1 MLEALRKKVHDFLTP
16 NAYKLDQIYYF
27 DTGTGQPNIVYYDD
41 SFNIDT
47 GKLVAPEKF
56 TGDPEKN
63 NVIIYVKDPVN
74 YNQQAKAISRTI
86 YYHDADQN
94 DETLNYLPINP
105 LPENDYPDTILQSV
119 YYKRFEVTDAI
130 TSAILGYYKPSQ
142 LELVDGSWKPKAG
155 ESYIPY
161 DVSDQYSGFEI
172 DTENGNSSKQDAVIN
187 YDLSKFGYEGPVDE
201 NGNAFLKVAEAV
213 PSVDGKSTIVNVYY
227 HHKLVTIAP
236 DKLPTAGE
244 KVDASDPNSPVYPIN
259 DYDPNAVASQSSAQR
274 IIHHVYANG
283 TKIKGVDVSGQ
294 AVADLSDTIQT
305 VTFYQDATIDLVT
318 GKITYTGK
326 YRAVK
331 SATTQNGTTTSVPN
345 YGQFTEVTSPSIA
358 NYMPVDATVDSA
370 NANLGDALKTVNV
383 AYIADQTDAVIT
395 YIDAD
400 NDGSTIIADT
410 MHGPHGS
417 AIGYSTADRIKDL
430 VAKGYE
436 LVTDGYSDDTS
447 DDKYFDNSKIR
458 TWTVTMRHKK
468 LVIDPDSC
476 HSDGEEL
483 TTPGYQG
490 TYPQGVDKN
499 DLNRTVSRT
508 IKFQY
513 ADGTTWGGK
522 DLSGQTV
529 VDDQGQELKD
539 IVQTVSYQRQAT
551 IDLVKLADPTQAKN
565 AITYGDWHVK
575 TGSNP
580 DFASVDVLPV
590 AGYEASQTTVKEK
603 TPTIDPVNGPE
614 NGKTQVVLYSPIS
627 QSVTVQFVDKNGN
640 VIEPE
645 YTFSGSTGQTVKVAD
660 PFGDPIAPP
669 MGWKLVDPKT
679 EIPTEVS
686 FGKTPLANIRIEI
699 EHATVHLNH
708 DEFHEANTGTLPD
721 NSIRPFPAGVDHDD
735 LNQTVTRTIRVHMPD
750 GTIKSKDQVLHFTR
764 GATIDEINGN
774 VTYDEWTAVDGTTM
788 DAVKA
793 TDIVATPAG
802 YSPMLEAVKLTG
814 VDPNDQ
820 DTIVDISYEPNTQNA
835 QLKIVDDDAL
845 VDGQPKKLFTTS
857 SSGKFDTNVY
867 FDNLKD
873 ELDKLTNENYQVDMS
888 GLPENSKYQ
897 ADDNNNNFVI
907 HVKHRTAPAIGSRA
921 IREKISYVYV
931 DQNGVEHTIHDDYIT
946 DAADRVVFIQHGT
959 LDLVTDTYTWQH
971 DWTSTTGKFVRITSP
986 EIQGYV
992 VQPGMEAVPAQE
1004 VAIDGENGDK
1014 ISVVNDQLGGKIAQ
1028 TNTDPYVQAWVISY
1042 KIYYNAAPQ
1051 STKVT
1056 YVDDDEQGKEISSNE
1071 ITGHTFDTVATG
1083 IVNPDP
1089 TKYDLVDSDNL
1100 PDEIVFST
1108 TGYPEITV
1116 HLKHKHTQV
1125 NRSVTYDRTINFV
1138 DETGKQ
1144 MADPEKQTLTFN
1156 QTGDKDLAT
1165 GTIKW
1170 VLVDSQSFEE
1180 VAAKDIAGYTSDKQA
1195 ISAETVMPSDGD
1207 FSENHSEKLT
1217 ITYKADPQTVKVVYV
1232 DDDNNGS
1239 QIGNTQTVSGVTDE
1253 TVSTNISNPD
1263 STKYEIVDGDK
1274 LPETVTL
1281 KPDDETVIKVHI
1293 KHKLADTNR
1302 TLKTTRTI
1310 VYVNEQGKQMADPV
1324 NQTLIFTQTGKK
1336 DLVTGEITWDP
1347 DYTQSL
1353 TWKAVTS
1360 PQIAGYTPDL
1370 TKVDEQT
1377 ETVKDADF
1385 TKGHDQMVVV
1395 TYSANDQSTNVV
1407 YVDDDNHG
1415 ATIDSGTITGK
1426 TDQTVPTNV
1435 VNPDDTKYELV
1446 PGYETE
1452 ITFGPDKHP
1461 EVIVHVRHK
1470 KENVTRTKDVTLTVT
1485 FELPDGTQVKKTAT
1499 INFIQNGVKDL
1510 ATGETTWQDDYQESS
1525 KFATITAPEV
1535 PGYHPTSTAGGQVIT
1550 VNTNNW
1556 DKDLDLNQ
1564 VITYE
1569 ADPSN
1574 QPDIPITPSEPVSP
1588 ENQPD
1593 QNTPSPKLE
1602 PTTPAT
1608 PDDKPA
1614 KPTTNDKPNKG
1625 KPHVQGFEEH
1635 RHQANRVTQ
1644 PHEEVQNH
1652 ARRVVQPNV
1661 EQQAQGQLPQTGEKE
1676 TQTGLLGLAV
1686 VGLSSL
1692 LALLGVKKKEHK

>member
-1 MLEALRKKVHDFLTP
+1 M
-16 NAYKLDQIYYF
+16 
-27 DTGTGQPNIVYYDD
+27 
-41 SFNIDT
+41 
-47 GKLVAPEKF
+47 
-56 TGDPEKN
+56 
-63 NVIIYVKDPVN
+63 
-74 YNQQAKAISRTI
+74 
-86 YYHDADQN
+86 
-94 DETLNYLPINP
+94 
-105 LPENDYPDTILQSV
+105 
-119 YYKRFEVTDAI
+119 
-130 TSAILGYYKPSQ
+130 
-142 LELVDGSWKPKAG
+142 
-155 ESYIPY
+155 
-161 DVSDQYSGFEI
+161 
-172 DTENGNSSKQDAVIN
+172 
-187 YDLSKFGYEGPVDE
+187 
-201 NGNAFLKVAEAV
+201 
-213 PSVDGKSTIVNVYY
+213 
-227 HHKLVTIAP
+227 
-236 DKLPTAGE
+236 
-244 KVDASDPNSPVYPIN
+244 
-259 DYDPNAVASQSSAQR
+259 
-274 IIHHVYANG
+274 
-283 TKIKGVDVSGQ
+283 
-294 AVADLSDTIQT
+294 
-305 VTFYQDATIDLVT
+305 
-318 GKITYTGK
+318 
-326 YRAVK
+326 
-331 SATTQNGTTTSVPN
+331 
-345 YGQFTEVTSPSIA
+345 
-358 NYMPVDATVDSA
+358 
-370 NANLGDALKTVNV
+370 
-383 AYIADQTDAVIT
+383 
-395 YIDAD
+395 
-400 NDGSTIIADT
+400 
-410 MHGPHGS
+410 
-417 AIGYSTADRIKDL
+417 
-430 VAKGYE
+430 
-436 LVTDGYSDDTS
+436 
-447 DDKYFDNSKIR
+447 
-458 TWTVTMRHKK
+458 
-468 LVIDPDSC
+468 
-476 HSDGEEL
+476 
-483 TTPGYQG
+483 
-490 TYPQGVDKN
+490 
-499 DLNRTVSRT
+499 
-508 IKFQY
+508 
-513 ADGTTWGGK
+513 
-522 DLSGQTV
+522 
-529 VDDQGQELKD
+529 
-539 IVQTVSYQRQAT
+539 
-551 IDLVKLADPTQAKN
+551 
-565 AITYGDWHVK
+565 
-575 TGSNP
+575 
-580 DFASVDVLPV
+580 
-590 AGYEASQTTVKEK
+590 
-603 TPTIDPVNGPE
+603 
-614 NGKTQVVLYSPIS
+614 
-627 QSVTVQFVDKNGN
+627 
-640 VIEPE
+640 
-645 YTFSGSTGQTVKVAD
+645 
-660 PFGDPIAPP
+660 
-669 MGWKLVDPKT
+669 
-679 EIPTEVS
+679 
-686 FGKTPLANIRIEI
+686 
-699 EHATVHLNH
+699 
-708 DEFHEANTGTLPD
+708 
-721 NSIRPFPAGVDHDD
+721 
-735 LNQTVTRTIRVHMPD
+735 
-750 GTIKSKDQVLHFTR
+750 
-764 GATIDEINGN
+764 
-774 VTYDEWTAVDGTTM
+774 
-788 DAVKA
+788 
-793 TDIVATPAG
+793 
-802 YSPMLEAVKLTG
+802 
-814 VDPNDQ
+814 
-820 DTIVDISYEPNTQNA
+820 
-835 QLKIVDDDAL
+835 
-845 VDGQPKKLFTTS
+845 
-857 SSGKFDTNVY
+857 
-867 FDNLKD
+867 KD
-873 ELDKLTNENYQVDMS
+873 ELDKLTNENYQIDMT

-931 DQNGVEHTIHDDYIT
+931 DQNDVEHTIHDDYIT

-1056 YVDDDEQGKEISSNE
+1056 YVDDDEQDKEISSNK

-1108 TGYPEITV
+1108 TGYPEIKV

-1125 NRSVTYDRTINFV
+1125 NRSVTYERTVNFV

-1156 QTGDKDLAT
+1156 QTGDKDLAI

-1170 VLVDSQSFEE
+1170 VPVDSQSFKE
-1180 VAAKDIAGYTSDKQA
+1180 VAAKNVAGYTSDKQA

-1207 FSENHSEKLT
+1207 FSENHTENLK

-1461 EVIVHVRHK
+1461 EVVVHVHHK

-1510 ATGETTWQDDYQESS
+1510 ATGETTWQGDYQESS

-1635 RHQANRVTQ
+1635 LHQANRVTQ

-1652 ARRVVQPNV
+1652 VRRVVQPNV

-1676 TQTGLLGLAV
+1676 TQAGLLGLAL

-1692 LALLGVKKKEHK
+1692 LALLGVKKKEDK

>member
-1 MLEALRKKVHDFLTP
+1 M
-16 NAYKLDQIYYF
+16 
-27 DTGTGQPNIVYYDD
+27 
-41 SFNIDT
+41 
-47 GKLVAPEKF
+47 
-56 TGDPEKN
+56 
-63 NVIIYVKDPVN
+63 
-74 YNQQAKAISRTI
+74 
-86 YYHDADQN
+86 
-94 DETLNYLPINP
+94 
-105 LPENDYPDTILQSV
+105 
-119 YYKRFEVTDAI
+119 
-130 TSAILGYYKPSQ
+130 
-142 LELVDGSWKPKAG
+142 
-155 ESYIPY
+155 
-161 DVSDQYSGFEI
+161 
-172 DTENGNSSKQDAVIN
+172 
-187 YDLSKFGYEGPVDE
+187 
-201 NGNAFLKVAEAV
+201 
-213 PSVDGKSTIVNVYY
+213 
-227 HHKLVTIAP
+227 TIAP

-244 KVDASDPNSPVYPIN
+244 KVDASDPNSPVYPTN
-259 DYDPNAVASQSSAQR
+259 DYDPNAVASQSSTQR

-283 TKIKGVDVSGQ
+283 TEINGADVSGNP
-294 AVADLSDTIQT
+294 VNGLSDTIQT
-305 VTFYQDATIDLVT
+305 VTFYQDATIDLVP
-318 GKITYTGK
+318 GNITYTGN

-331 SATTQNGTTTSVPN
+331 SATTQNGTTISVPN
-345 YGQFTEVTSPSIA
+345 SDQFAEVTSPSIA

-400 NDGSTIIADT
+400 NDGSTIIANT

-417 AIGYSTADRIKDL
+417 AIVGYSTADRIKDL

-468 LVIDPDSC
+468 LVIDPDSY

-490 TYPQGVDKN
+490 TYPQGVDEN

-590 AGYEASQTTVKEK
+590 AGYEASQATVKEK
-603 TPTIDPVNGPE
+603 TPTIDPVNGSE
-614 NGKTQVVLYSPIS
+614 DGETKVVLYSPIS
-627 QSVTVQFVDKNGN
+627 QSVTVQFVDTNGS

-645 YTFSGSTGQTVKVAD
+645 YTFSGSTGQTVKVV
-660 PFGDPIAPP
+660 DPIAPP
-669 MGWKLVDPKT
+669 KGWKLVDPKT

-686 FGKTPLANIRIEI
+686 FGKTPLANIKIEI
-699 EHATVHLNH
+699 EHATVHLDHN
-708 DEFHEANTGTLPD
+708 ESHEANTGTLPD
-721 NSIRPFPAGVDHDD
+721 NDIRPFPAGVGHDD

-750 GTIKSKDQVLHFTR
+750 GTIKKMDQVLHFTR
-764 GATIDEINGN
+764 GATIDEINGK
-774 VTYDEWTAVDGTTM
+774 VTYDNWKALDGTTM
-788 DAVKA
+788 KAVKA

-802 YSPMLEAVKLTG
+802 YSPMLEAVELTG

-835 QLKIVDDDAL
+835 QLRIVDDDAL
-845 VDGQPKKLFTTS
+845 VDGQPKELFTTS
-857 SSGKFDTNVY
+857 SSGKFGTNVY
-867 FDNLKD
+867 FNNLKD

-907 HVKHRTAPAIGSRA
+907 HVTHKTAPATGSRD

-931 DQNGVEHTIHDDYIT
+931 DKNGVEHTIHDDYIT
-946 DAADRVVFIQHGT
+946 DAANRVVFIQHGT
-959 LDLVTDTYTWQH
+959 LDLVTDTYTWKH
-971 DWTSTTGKFVRITSP
+971 DWTPTIGKFGIIPSP

-992 VQPGMEAVPAQE
+992 VRSGMEVVPDQE
-1004 VAIDGENGDK
+1004 VAIDGEDGDK

-1056 YVDDDEQGKEISSNE
+1056 YVDDDEQSKEISSNE

-1116 HLKHKHTQV
+1116 HLKHK
-1125 NRSVTYDRTINFV
+1125 
-1138 DETGKQ
+1138 
-1144 MADPEKQTLTFN
+1144 
-1156 QTGDKDLAT
+1156 
-1165 GTIKW
+1165 
-1170 VLVDSQSFEE
+1170 
-1180 VAAKDIAGYTSDKQA
+1180 
-1195 ISAETVMPSDGD
+1195 
-1207 FSENHSEKLT
+1207 
-1217 ITYKADPQTVKVVYV
+1217 
-1232 DDDNNGS
+1232 
-1239 QIGNTQTVSGVTDE
+1239 
-1253 TVSTNISNPD
+1253 
-1263 STKYEIVDGDK
+1263 
-1274 LPETVTL
+1274 
-1281 KPDDETVIKVHI
+1281 
-1293 KHKLADTNR
+1293 LADTSR

-1353 TWKAVTS
+1353 TWKSVTS

-1385 TKGHDQMVVV
+1385 IKGHDQMAVV
-1395 TYSANDQSTNVV
+1395 TYSANDQSANVV
-1407 YVDDDNHG
+1407 YVDDDNNGSQIGNTQTVSGVTDETVSTNISNPDSTKYEIVDADKLPETVTLKPDDETVIKVHIKHKHEQVNRSVTYERTVNFVDETGKQMADPEKQNLTFNQTGDKDLATDTIKWDSVDSQSFEEVAAKKIAGYTSDKQAISAKMVAPSDSDFSEAHTENLKITYKADPQTVKVVYVDDDNNGSQIGDTQTVSGVTDETVSTNISNPDSTKYEIVDADKLPETVTLKPDDETVIKVHIKHKHEQVNRSVTYERTVNFVDETGKQMADPEKQTLTFNQTGDKDLAAGTIKWVPVDSQSFEEVAAKNVAGYTSDKQAISAETVMPSDGDFSKNHTENLKITYKADPQTVKVVYVDDDNNG

-1426 TDQTVPTNV
+1426 TGQTVPTNV

-1446 PGYETE
+1446 PGYETK

-1510 ATGETTWQDDYQESS
+1510 ATGETTWQGDYQASS

-1602 PTTPAT
+1602 STTPAT

-1625 KPHVQGFEEH
+1625 KPHVQGLEEH
-1635 RHQANRVTQ
+1635 GHQATRVTQ
-1644 PHEEVQNH
+1644 PHGEAQEHGHQATCVTQPHGEAQGH
-1652 ARRVVQPNV
+1652 ARRVAQPNV

-1676 TQTGLLGLAV
+1676 TQAGLLGLAL

-1692 LALLGVKKKEHK
+1692 LALLGVKKKEDK

>member
-1 MLEALRKKVHDFLTP
+1 MT
-16 NAYKLDQIYYF
+16 
-27 DTGTGQPNIVYYDD
+27 
-41 SFNIDT
+41 
-47 GKLVAPEKF
+47 
-56 TGDPEKN
+56 
-63 NVIIYVKDPVN
+63 
-74 YNQQAKAISRTI
+74 
-86 YYHDADQN
+86 
-94 DETLNYLPINP
+94 
-105 LPENDYPDTILQSV
+105 
-119 YYKRFEVTDAI
+119 
-130 TSAILGYYKPSQ
+130 
-142 LELVDGSWKPKAG
+142 
-155 ESYIPY
+155 
-161 DVSDQYSGFEI
+161 
-172 DTENGNSSKQDAVIN
+172 
-187 YDLSKFGYEGPVDE
+187 
-201 NGNAFLKVAEAV
+201 
-213 PSVDGKSTIVNVYY
+213 
-227 HHKLVTIAP
+227 
-236 DKLPTAGE
+236 
-244 KVDASDPNSPVYPIN
+244 
-259 DYDPNAVASQSSAQR
+259 
-274 IIHHVYANG
+274 
-283 TKIKGVDVSGQ
+283 
-294 AVADLSDTIQT
+294 
-305 VTFYQDATIDLVT
+305 
-318 GKITYTGK
+318 
-326 YRAVK
+326 
-331 SATTQNGTTTSVPN
+331 
-345 YGQFTEVTSPSIA
+345 
-358 NYMPVDATVDSA
+358 
-370 NANLGDALKTVNV
+370 
-383 AYIADQTDAVIT
+383 
-395 YIDAD
+395 
-400 NDGSTIIADT
+400 
-410 MHGPHGS
+410 
-417 AIGYSTADRIKDL
+417 
-430 VAKGYE
+430 
-436 LVTDGYSDDTS
+436 
-447 DDKYFDNSKIR
+447 
-458 TWTVTMRHKK
+458 
-468 LVIDPDSC
+468 
-476 HSDGEEL
+476 
-483 TTPGYQG
+483 
-490 TYPQGVDKN
+490 
-499 DLNRTVSRT
+499 
-508 IKFQY
+508 
-513 ADGTTWGGK
+513 
-522 DLSGQTV
+522 
-529 VDDQGQELKD
+529 
-539 IVQTVSYQRQAT
+539 
-551 IDLVKLADPTQAKN
+551 
-565 AITYGDWHVK
+565 
-575 TGSNP
+575 
-580 DFASVDVLPV
+580 
-590 AGYEASQTTVKEK
+590 
-603 TPTIDPVNGPE
+603 
-614 NGKTQVVLYSPIS
+614 
-627 QSVTVQFVDKNGN
+627 
-640 VIEPE
+640 
-645 YTFSGSTGQTVKVAD
+645 
-660 PFGDPIAPP
+660 
-669 MGWKLVDPKT
+669 
-679 EIPTEVS
+679 
-686 FGKTPLANIRIEI
+686 
-699 EHATVHLNH
+699 
-708 DEFHEANTGTLPD
+708 
-721 NSIRPFPAGVDHDD
+721 
-735 LNQTVTRTIRVHMPD
+735 
-750 GTIKSKDQVLHFTR
+750 
-764 GATIDEINGN
+764 
-774 VTYDEWTAVDGTTM
+774 
-788 DAVKA
+788 
-793 TDIVATPAG
+793 
-802 YSPMLEAVKLTG
+802 
-814 VDPNDQ
+814 
-820 DTIVDISYEPNTQNA
+820 
-835 QLKIVDDDAL
+835 
-845 VDGQPKKLFTTS
+845 
-857 SSGKFDTNVY
+857 
-867 FDNLKD
+867 
-873 ELDKLTNENYQVDMS
+873 

-907 HVKHRTAPAIGSRA
+907 HVKHRTASAIGSRA

-1138 DETGKQ
+1138 DEAGKQ

-1170 VLVDSQSFEE
+1170 VPVDSQSFEK
-1180 VAAKDIAGYTSDKQA
+1180 VAAKNIDGYTSDKQA

-1217 ITYKADPQTVKVVYV
+1217 ITYMADPQTVKVVYV

-1336 DLVTGEITWDP
+1336 DLVTGEIAWDP

-1360 PQIAGYTPDL
+1360 PQIAGYTPDFA
-1370 TKVDEQT
+1370 TVGEQT

-1385 TKGHDQMVVV
+1385 IKGHDQMVVV

-1426 TDQTVPTNV
+1426 TGQTVPTNV

-1510 ATGETTWQDDYQESS
+1510 ATGETTWQGDYQASS

-1574 QPDIPITPSEPVSP
+1574 RPDIPITPSEPVSP

-1593 QNTPSPKLE
+1593 QNTPSQKPE

-1635 RHQANRVTQ
+1635 GHQANRVTQ

-1652 ARRVVQPNV
+1652 ARRVAQPNV

-1676 TQTGLLGLAV
+1676 TQAGLLGLAL

-1692 LALLGVKKKEHK
+1692 LALLGVKKKEDK

>member
-1 MLEALRKKVHDFLTP
+1 M
-16 NAYKLDQIYYF
+16 
-27 DTGTGQPNIVYYDD
+27 
-41 SFNIDT
+41 
-47 GKLVAPEKF
+47 
-56 TGDPEKN
+56 
-63 NVIIYVKDPVN
+63 
-74 YNQQAKAISRTI
+74 
-86 YYHDADQN
+86 
-94 DETLNYLPINP
+94 
-105 LPENDYPDTILQSV
+105 
-119 YYKRFEVTDAI
+119 
-130 TSAILGYYKPSQ
+130 
-142 LELVDGSWKPKAG
+142 
-155 ESYIPY
+155 
-161 DVSDQYSGFEI
+161 
-172 DTENGNSSKQDAVIN
+172 
-187 YDLSKFGYEGPVDE
+187 
-201 NGNAFLKVAEAV
+201 
-213 PSVDGKSTIVNVYY
+213 
-227 HHKLVTIAP
+227 
-236 DKLPTAGE
+236 
-244 KVDASDPNSPVYPIN
+244 
-259 DYDPNAVASQSSAQR
+259 
-274 IIHHVYANG
+274 
-283 TKIKGVDVSGQ
+283 
-294 AVADLSDTIQT
+294 
-305 VTFYQDATIDLVT
+305 
-318 GKITYTGK
+318 
-326 YRAVK
+326 
-331 SATTQNGTTTSVPN
+331 
-345 YGQFTEVTSPSIA
+345 
-358 NYMPVDATVDSA
+358 
-370 NANLGDALKTVNV
+370 
-383 AYIADQTDAVIT
+383 
-395 YIDAD
+395 
-400 NDGSTIIADT
+400 
-410 MHGPHGS
+410 
-417 AIGYSTADRIKDL
+417 
-430 VAKGYE
+430 
-436 LVTDGYSDDTS
+436 
-447 DDKYFDNSKIR
+447 
-458 TWTVTMRHKK
+458 
-468 LVIDPDSC
+468 
-476 HSDGEEL
+476 
-483 TTPGYQG
+483 
-490 TYPQGVDKN
+490 
-499 DLNRTVSRT
+499 
-508 IKFQY
+508 
-513 ADGTTWGGK
+513 
-522 DLSGQTV
+522 
-529 VDDQGQELKD
+529 
-539 IVQTVSYQRQAT
+539 
-551 IDLVKLADPTQAKN
+551 
-565 AITYGDWHVK
+565 
-575 TGSNP
+575 
-580 DFASVDVLPV
+580 PV
-590 AGYEASQTTVKEK
+590 AGYEASQATVKEK

-614 NGKTQVVLYSPIS
+614 NGKIQVVLYSPIS
-627 QSVTVQFVDKNGN
+627 QSVTIQFVDKNGN

-645 YTFSGSTGQTVKVAD
+645 YTFSGSTGQTVKVVD
-660 PFGDPIAPP
+660 EFGDPIAPP

-708 DEFHEANTGTLPD
+708 DEYHEANTGTLPD

-750 GTIKSKDQVLHFTR
+750 GTIKSMDQVLHFTR

-793 TDIVATPAG
+793 TDIVPTPAG
-802 YSPMLEAVKLTG
+802 YSPMFEAVKLTG
-814 VDPNDQ
+814 VDPNVQ

-845 VDGQPKKLFTTS
+845 VDGQPKELFTTS
-857 SSGKFDTNVY
+857 SSGKFGTNV
-867 FDNLKD
+867 FFTNLKD
-873 ELDKLTNENYQVDMS
+873 ELDKLTNENYQIDMT

-921 IREKISYVYV
+921 IREKISYVCV

-986 EIQGYV
+986 EIQGCV

-1056 YVDDDEQGKEISSNE
+1056 YVDDDEQDKEISSNK

-1138 DETGKQ
+1138 DEAGKQ
-1144 MADPEKQTLTFN
+1144 VADPEKQTLTFN

-1170 VLVDSQSFEE
+1170 VPVDSQSFEK
-1180 VAAKDIAGYTSDKQA
+1180 VAAKNIAGYTSDKQS
-1195 ISAETVMPSDGD
+1195 ISGKTISPSDGD

-1217 ITYKADPQTVKVVYV
+1217 ITYMADPQTVKVVYV

-1263 STKYEIVDGDK
+1263 PTKYEIVDADK

-1281 KPDDETVIKVHI
+1281 KPNDETVIKVHI

-1510 ATGETTWQDDYQESS
+1510 ATGETTWQGDYQESS

-1588 ENQPD
+1588 GNQPD

-1635 RHQANRVTQ
+1635 GHQATRVTQ
-1644 PHEEVQNH
+1644 LHGEAQGH

-1686 VGLSSL
+1686 VGISSL